1 MTNPMRPALASLLLL
16 LAGSVPAQSYPSQPI
31 RVVVPFPPGGTVDVT
46 ARAIGPALTEILG
59 QTMVIENRGGA
70 QGLIGTEFVAR
81 TAPNGYTLLLG
92 SNSTLSVAPSLQKK
106 SPYDPVRDFAPVS
119 MIGMTPFVLVVHPSV
134 PASAM
139 KEFIAIAKRKPE
151 TFTMG
156 SGGVGHLVGELFQ
169 TITGTKF
176 VHVPFQGT
184 GPAGAALMGGHVDL
198 LFDQLA
204 NAVGQVKGGK
214 FRPIA
219 ISSAARSTVL
229 PGIPTMAESGVKGFE
244 VTSITGLLAPAATPK
259 DVIGRLNAAV
269 HKALARPDV
278 RERFASMALE
288 TIPGSPEQFT
298 AYIRE
303 DLARW
308 TKVVR
313 DAGIPLN

>member
-1 MTNPMRPALASLLLL
+1 MTVSKRAILPALLMLMTGNA
-16 LAGSVPAQSYPSQPI
+16 LAQAYPSQPI
-31 RVVVPFPPGGTVDVT
+31 RIVVPFPPGGTVDVT

-59 QTMVIENRGGA
+59 QSMVIENRGGA

-81 TAPNGYTLLLG
+81 SAPNGYTLLLG

-106 SPYDPVRDFAPVS
+106 SPYDPVRDFAPIS
-119 MIGMTPFVLVVHPSV
+119 LIGMTPFVLVVHPSV
-134 PASAM
+134 PATTM

-176 VHVPFQGT
+176 IHVPFQGT
-184 GPAGAALMGGHVDL
+184 GPAGSALMGGHVDL

-204 NAVGQVKGGK
+204 NSVGQIKGGK

-244 VTSITGLLAPAATPK
+244 VTSITGMLAPAATPRE
-259 DVIGRLNAAV
+259 VISRLNAAIV
-269 HKALARPDV
+269 KALARPDV
-278 RERFASMALE
+278 RERFGTMALE
-288 TIPGSPEQFT
+288 TIPGSPEQFA

>member
-1 MTNPMRPALASLLLL
+1 MPKPMRPTLAALLLL
-16 LAGSVPAQSYPSQPI
+16 LAGNVLAQPYPSQPI
-31 RVVVPFPPGGTVDVT
+31 RIVVPFPPGGTVDVT

-59 QTMVIENRGGA
+59 QNMVIENRGGA

-81 TAPNGYTLLLG
+81 AAPNGYTLLLG

-119 MIGMTPFVLVVHPSV
+119 LIGMTPFVLVVHPSV

-139 KEFIAIAKRKPE
+139 KEFITIAKRKPE

-156 SGGVGHLVGELFQ
+156 SGGIGHLVGELFQ

-204 NAVGQVKGGK
+204 NAVAQIKAGK

-219 ISSAARSTVL
+219 ISSASRSTVL
-229 PGIPTMAESGVKGFE
+229 PGIPTTAESGVKGFE
-244 VTSITGLLAPAATPK
+244 VTSITGLLAPAGTSRE
-259 DVIGRLNAAV
+259 VIGRLHAAV

-288 TIPGSPEQFT
+288 TIPGSPEQF
-298 AYIRE
+298 AEYIKE

-313 DAGIPLN
+313 DAGIVLN